1 MSKFFTTFC
10 TVLLIVVFTPSTTNA
25 DPIVITG
32 GFVFVPGLRG
42 PAYSLVG
49 SNFGITAG
57 AGDPGNTG
65 PTRCMPCVAGDLIP
79 VNSTYVGRSL
89 GLGSAFV
96 NGSFF
101 NNILIRGVFT
111 LTGDP
116 FVVPN
121 STSAVSITAPF
132 LFSGAIVGCTLSDSD
147 CRTPVFSTQLVGS
160 GIATIELSALVDVD
174 GRVLFEF
181 VSVNYAFNVPEP
193 ISILLLASGLAA
205 LGATKLKRR
214 R

>member
-1 MSKFFTTFC
+1 MSKFFTSFF

-32 GFVFVPGLRG
+32 GFVFIEDLRG

-49 SNFGITAG
+49 SNFGITGG

-65 PTRCMPCVAGDLIP
+65 PARCAPCLAGALIP
-79 VNSTYVGRSL
+79 VNSTYFGTSL

-101 NNILIRGVFT
+101 NNTAILGNFMF
-111 LTGDP
+111 TGDP

-121 STSAVSITAPF
+121 ATSAVSITAPF
-132 LFSGAIVGCTLSDSD
+132 LFSGAVMGCSLPVSD

-160 GIATIELSALVDVD
+160 GIATIELSALIDSE

-181 VSVNYAFNVPEP
+181 VSVNYAFNVPDP
-193 ISILLLASGLAA
+193 YRYYFWRADWPHWA
-205 LGATKLKRR
+205 LQS
-214 R
+214 

>member
-1 MSKFFTTFC
+1 MSKFFTSFC
-10 TVLLIVVFTPSTTNA
+10 TVLLIVMFTPSTTNA

-32 GFVFVPGLRG
+32 GFVFIEDLRG

-49 SNFGITAG
+49 SNFGITGG
-57 AGDPGNTG
+57 AGDFGNTG
-65 PTRCMPCVAGDLIP
+65 PGSCHPCLAGALIQ
-79 VNSTYVGRSL
+79 VSSTYVGRSL

-101 NNILIRGVFT
+101 NNIAIVGNFT
-111 LTGDP
+111 FTGDP
-116 FVVPN
+116 FIVPN
-121 STSAVSITAPF
+121 ATSAVSITAPF
-132 LFSGAIVGCTLSDSD
+132 LFSGAVMGCNLPVSD

-160 GIATIELSALVDVD
+160 GIATIELSALIEPG
-174 GRVLFEF
+174 GRVLFDF

-193 ISILLLASGLAA
+193 ISIVLLASGLAA